1 MADDFCTS
9 INIKA
14 RREAMAEVKWAV
26 HITMNMMDS

>member
-14 RREAMAEVKWAV
+14 RREAMAEVKC
-26 HITMNMMDS
+26 ITMNMMDS